1 MKKWMKKKILPTATG
16 VVVLGVGVAVLS
28 NATGLDNLFEPSDFE
43 QFQNRYKAD
52 EYDYVAGDGENAELA
67 DQDQNSSDNAGNSD
81 QTLQMADSQLLSDLA
96 GGLNGMGMADGN
108 SPLEEN
114 LNSYI
119 ISPDAQGTIGTV
131 SGGSADGGSG
141 SGTGSGSGNNDSGSG
156 SKNDSNK
163 GNSGNNNDNGLNNG
177 GLSDYDK
184 NQLSSKPYETTAD
197 GKTLTKLT
205 AVFNTDVKPYYM
217 VGETYSAEDAK
228 VTLTYKKDGK
238 TYTEVLP
245 YGGEGGYSVSFST
258 SASNRGQNNTAV
270 FRYHGLTARARYTV
284 ALSSVTVYY
293 YAESDGSPY
302 SSVFPGPGK
311 VEEPLKDLMGTSAFE
326 TFQKRA
332 QTNYNYVTKG
342 NVIDLSD
349 MHSI

>member
-131 SGGSADGGSG
+131 SGGSADGEAAVVQDLVPVIMIPEADQKM
-141 SGTGSGSGNNDSGSG
+141 TVTR
-156 SKNDSNK
+156 
-163 GNSGNNNDNGLNNG
+163 
-177 GLSDYDK
+177 
-184 NQLSSKPYETTAD
+184 ETQEIIT
-197 GKTLTKLT
+197 T
-205 AVFNTDVKPYYM
+205 M
-217 VGETYSAEDAK
+217 V
-228 VTLTYKKDGK
+228 
-238 TYTEVLP
+238 
-245 YGGEGGYSVSFST
+245 
-258 SASNRGQNNTAV
+258 
-270 FRYHGLTARARYTV
+270 
-284 ALSSVTVYY
+284 
-293 YAESDGSPY
+293 
-302 SSVFPGPGK
+302 
-311 VEEPLKDLMGTSAFE
+311 
-326 TFQKRA
+326 
-332 QTNYNYVTKG
+332 
-342 NVIDLSD
+342 
-349 MHSI
+349 